1 MTRHNHR
8 TQHVTTRQGVTGRQ
22 GLRQLLDKTLP
33 WFLMS
38 AVSCSRLF
46 WETSTRQPYWT
57 SCQCRLSC
65 NEGWTGVWLQT
76 PSPGPL
82 IRHQRLHMIILH
94 LEDQRL
100 QSGVPGLQTDD
111 SGCPSDV
118 PEGWMN
124 PKIPRVLFLPLEG
137 RPPQNLAPG
146 ILPQSTF
153 LQLWTLKTKSRT
165 DLSLTRK
172 MSRDLRIKSQQLN
185 TSCFTRLWR
194 HLRARSRLTLPSLA
208 GLPESLWWI

>member
-1 MTRHNHR
+1 
-8 TQHVTTRQGVTGRQ
+8 
-22 GLRQLLDKTLP
+22 
-33 WFLMS
+33 MS

-46 WETSTRQPYWT
+46 REKSTRQPYWIL
-57 SCQCRLSC
+57 CQCGLTC

-82 IRHQRLHMIILH
+82 IRHRWLHMIILR

-100 QSGVPGLQTDD
+100 QPGVPGLQTDD
-111 SGCPSDV
+111 PGRPSDV

-124 PKIPRVLFLPLEG
+124 PEIPHVLDPPLEG

-146 ILPQSTF
+146 ILHQSTL

-165 DLSLTRK
+165 GLSLTRK
-172 MSRDLRIKSQQLN
+172 MMRDLWRKSQQLN
-185 TSCFTRLWR
+185 TSCFARLWH
-194 HLRARSRLTLPSLA
+194 HLRARSRLTLPSLP
-208 GLPESLWWI
+208 GLPGRLWWI